1 MRTTFAIAARE
12 LNGYIRQPAGW
23 IILSLYLL
31 LAGIVFAASVLV
43 PGRAATLR
51 DFFALS
57 GWLFLPV
64 VPAVSMR
71 LIAEELRS
79 GSIEYLLTSPVGCF
93 ALVWGKYLGA
103 LAFVAA
109 LLVPTLAYPAILVLY
124 SSPAPPVGPLIAGY
138 ICLLLLGGVYL
149 GIGLLASCLTAN
161 PTLAFMM
168 TLFAI
173 LAVLFAPLAA
183 DAAPVWAR
191 DVLAGLS
198 MSARIA
204 DFSRGILDT
213 GHIVFFSAIAA
224 TSVMLSGVVMEVRR
238 WR

>member
-1 MRTTFAIAARE
+1 MKVMFAIALRE

-23 IILSLYLL
+23 IILALYLL

-93 ALVWGKYLGA
+93 SLVWGKYLGA
-103 LAFVAA
+103 LAFII
-109 LLVPTLAYPAILVLY
+109 LLLIPTLTYPTLLILY
-124 SSPAPPVGPLIAGY
+124 SNPAPPLGPLVAGY
-138 ICLLLLGGVYL
+138 MCLILLGGVYL
-149 GIGLLASCLTAN
+149 GIGLIASTLTAN
-161 PTLAFMM
+161 PTLAFML
-168 TLFAI
+168 TLFSI
-173 LAVLFAPLAA
+173 LGVLFAPLAA
-183 DAAPVWAR
+183 DASPSWAR
-191 DVLAGLS
+191 EVLARLS
-198 MSARIA
+198 FGGRIA

-213 GHIVFFSAIAA
+213 GHIIFFATIAA
-224 TSVMLSGVVMEVRR
+224 ASVMLSGVVMEVRR